1 MNDTPEF
8 AREVYD
14 ENRAERERT
23 LRVMSDAER
32 ERNMRVIEPFIPRKH
47 QPPEPSPMATPKPDD
62 LGRMTAEAALKQH
75 EVTAEAI
82 EAMGNELRDRINKL
96 NTAMGDCDLVLKE
109 VAETANAIRDRG
121 KHVHAQIDEAMS
133 LAKAIRDACAEF
145 RKKVS

>member
-1 MNDTPEF
+1 MTDNYGE
-8 AREVYD
+8 RD
-14 ENRAERERT
+14 EHVNPVQRPDMPRSVVRGG
-23 LRVMSDAER
+23 V
-32 ERNMRVIEPFIPRKH
+32 EPFVPRRH
-47 QPPEPSPMATPKPDD
+47 QPPEPSPMRPQDD
-62 LGRMTAEAALKQH
+62 IGRMSAEAALKQH